1 MKKYFLEEY
10 HIDISTYH
18 FLIFDY
24 EKKKLNIALHNKKQF
39 RSYSPFSEKEAFS
52 ALSKV
57 KDFFV
62 LIVIYLIGG
71 QEHTLG

>member
-1 MKKYFLEEY
+1 MKKILFRGISHKYFNLSFS
-10 HIDISTYH
+10 IT
-18 FLIFDY
+18 
-24 EKKKLNIALHNKKQF
+24 KKNLNIALHNKKIF
-39 RSYSPFSEKEAFS
+39 RSYSPFSEKET
-52 ALSKV
+52 LSKV